1 VNAVITT
8 PSRVEP
14 TGCAAPSCRRAIKAP
29 ARAAGTNHLPRSVAA
44 TGFLDYQGPP
54 LPCDAREPHMPRRLF
69 QIWLGCCALLALG
82 ILGTSIVADP
92 GADPAFT
99 FLVYVSFCALG
110 YILLR
115 IIAWMLSP
123 L

>member
-1 VNAVITT
+1 
-8 PSRVEP
+8 
-14 TGCAAPSCRRAIKAP
+14 
-29 ARAAGTNHLPRSVAA
+29 
-44 TGFLDYQGPP
+44 
-54 LPCDAREPHMPRRLF
+54 MPRRLF
-69 QIWLGCCALLALG
+69 QIWLGCCVLLALG

-92 GADPAFT
+92 GADAAFT